1 MSYAI
6 AAALQAAVYARL
18 AGDDSVQALA
28 GGAIYDALPPG
39 TPPGTFVV
47 VGPEEAVDRSDASG
61 AGAEHRL
68 RVSVVSAAS
77 GFQRAKELA
86 AAVSDALLGTPLG
99 PLSRGRVVGLWFQRA
114 VAARMRQGGARRID
128 LFFRVRVED

>member
-1 MSYAI
+1 MSYAV

-18 AGDDSVQALA
+18 AGDPAVSALA
-28 GGAIYDALPPG
+28 GDAVFDAVPPG

-47 VGPEEAVDRSDASG
+47 VGPEEVLDRSDASG
-61 AGAEHRL
+61 AGAEHRI
-68 RVSVVSAAS
+68 RITVVSAAA

-86 AAVSDALLGTPLG
+86 GAVSDALLEGSMPPLR
-99 PLSRGRVVGLWFQRA
+99 RGRVVGLWFQRA
-114 VAARMRQGGARRID
+114 VAARTRTTGARRIE

>member
-6 AAALQAAVYARL
+6 AAALQAAVFNRL
-18 AGDDSVQALA
+18 QADPGVQALSE
-28 GGAIYDALPPG
+28 GAVFDAVPPG

-47 VGPEEAVDRSDASG
+47 VGPEEVIDRSDASG

-86 AAVSDALLGTPLG
+86 GAVSDALLGAPLG
-99 PLSRGRVVGLWFQRA
+99 PLQRGRVVGCWFQRA

-128 LFFRVRVED
+128 LFFRIRVED

>member
-1 MSYAI
+1 MSYAV
-6 AAALQAAVYARL
+6 AAPLQEALYTRL
-18 AGDDSVQALA
+18 AGDPAVQALA
-28 GGAIYDALPPG
+28 GDAVYDAVPPG

-47 VGPEEAVDRSDASG
+47 VGPEEVQDRSDATG

-68 RVSVVSAAS
+68 RISVVSAAS

-86 AAVSDALLGTPLG
+86 GAVSDALLASPVPELR
-99 PLSRGRVVGLWFQRA
+99 RGRVVGLWFQRA
-114 VAARMRQGGARRID
+114 EAARVRTTGARRID